1 MEQYKEEILNTRV
14 GCLGG
19 SDARMLSQIAS
30 MGYVPASAKKRLA
43 VCKGLIEHENITTR
57 AMQYGDYI
65 EMMVY
70 ESLKAK
76 DARWQSNPC
85 LVSDKYSRKNVKC
98 IDHVD
103 LLLVD
108 DERKEVTIGE
118 VKASRYTTVEVRGE
132 YKAQLAHHR
141 LLGAELAKKLGNYKL
156 KLMLCHYFM
165 DGIDLDAPFAFDPSR
180 LNVVGIKPTTLSYD
194 LSKAMD
200 IVNDYLETLD
210 AYYESDEIDSM
221 YLPANVRDEFDA
233 ITTVLKEITERE
245 KKVDEFKAKLA
256 AFMESHGVKAVKC
269 PTWSITYVAPTQ
281 SVSVDYKAMAEKEL
295 FDGHPTRMRR
305 LMEHYK
311 KTTNRKSYVTIRT
324 KDNK

>member
-1 MEQYKEEILNTRV
+1 MEDYKNDILNTRR

-19 SDARMLSQIAS
+19 SDARMLSNIAS
-30 MGYVPASAKKRLA
+30 IGYVPASFKKRLA

-85 LVSDKYSRKNVKC
+85 LVSEKYSRKNVKA

-103 LLLVD
+103 LMLVD
-108 DERKEVTIGE
+108 DEKKEVTIGE
-118 VKASRYTTVEVRGE
+118 VKASRYSTIEVRGE

-141 LLGAELAKKLGNYKL
+141 LLGAEYARKLGNYKL
-156 KLMLCHYFM
+156 KLMLCHYYM
-165 DGIDLDAPFAFDPSR
+165 DGVDIDAPFAFDPAR
-180 LNVVGIKPTTLSYD
+180 LNVVGIKPASLSYD

-200 IVNDYLETLD
+200 IVDDYLETLD
-210 AYYESDEIDSM
+210 AYYESDDIDAQ
-221 YLPANVRDEFDA
+221 YLPADVRNEFDA
-233 ITTVLKEITERE
+233 ITTVLNEIKERE
-245 KKVDEFKAKLA
+245 QKVDEFKAKLA
-256 AFMESHGVKAVKC
+256 AFMESHGIKSVKS
-269 PTWSITYVAPTQ
+269 PTWAITYVAPTQ
-281 SVSVDYKAMAEKEL
+281 SVSVDYKTMAEKEL
-295 FDGHPTRMRR
+295 LDGHPTKARR

-311 KTTNRKSYVTIRT
+311 KTTSKKAYVTIRT

>member
-1 MEQYKEEILNTRV
+1 MENYKDDIISSRV

-19 SDARMLSQIAS
+19 SDAKMLHATAVAGS
-30 MGYVPASAKKRLA
+30 VPASFKKRLA

-108 DERKEVTIGE
+108 DEKKEITIGE

-141 LLGAELAKKLGNYKL
+141 LLGAEYARKLGNYKL

-165 DGIDLDAPFAFDPSR
+165 DGIDLDAPFTFDPSR
-180 LNVVGIKPTTLSYD
+180 LTVVGIKPTTLSYD

-210 AYYESDEIDSM
+210 AYYESEEIDSM
-221 YLPANVRDEFDA
+221 YLPDNVRDEFNA
-233 ITTVLKEITERE
+233 ITNILKEIKERE
-245 KKVDEFKAKLA
+245 QKVDEFKAKLA
-256 AFMESHGVKAVKC
+256 TFMESHGVKSVKC
-269 PTWSITYVAPTQ
+269 PSWSITYVAPTQ

-311 KTTNRKSYVTIRT
+311 KVTNKKSYVTIRT
-324 KDNK
+324 KETK